1 MSGPFLMDWSQED
14 FPDWEARVSH
24 IDRTVVQLATAA
36 AGLFFALLLSIWL
49 VGRDMTVLYQALA
62 PLAVVGSGVVMLAIG
77 RPRAVVHIGVGGLGL
92 VLYTVAS
99 APDVSGD
106 PLLGLLTMGIAGAA
120 LVRSRIIA
128 YTAIASVVLAVAALW
143 QVSSAGARDRVVLAF
158 SVLIAFLFTAWL
170 LHWLKSQLLADRAKL
185 RELVASKD
193 EFVAT
198 ISHELRTPLTA
209 VVGLAH
215 ELQGRLGDFSN
226 DEIEEFA
233 SLLVAESSDIADIV
247 EDLLVV
253 ARADVGSLS
262 LDRRDVDIKSVVHSA
277 TNDLMDAGDVARPDA
292 SLIVH
297 ADPLRLRQI
306 IRNLVVN
313 AVRYGGERVRVV
325 TASDGATV
333 SVEVRDNGPAL
344 PIGDR
349 EKIFE
354 AYRRAATVAGTP
366 GSMGLGLTV
375 SRRLARLMDGDVSY
389 DHDGAEAVF
398 ALRLPLVS
406 ERVGA
411 EAAPAASN

>member
-1 MSGPFLMDWSQED
+1 MSAPHLMNWSRED
-14 FPDWEARVSH
+14 FPDWERRVSH

-36 AGLFFALLLSIWL
+36 AGLFFLLLGSIWI
-49 VGRDMTVLYQALA
+49 VDRDVTLLYQALA
-62 PLAVVGSGVVMLAIG
+62 PLAVAGAGVVMLATG
-77 RPRAVVHIGVGGLGL
+77 RPRAVVQIGVGALGL

-99 APDVSGD
+99 APDVAGD

-120 LVRSRIIA
+120 LVRSRIIV
-128 YTAIASVVLAVAALW
+128 YTAIAAAVLAVAALW
-143 QVSSAGARDRVVLAF
+143 QAASLGARDRAVLAF

-170 LHWLKSQLLADRAKL
+170 LHWLKSQSMTDRAKL
-185 RELVASKD
+185 RELIASKD

-215 ELQGRLGDFSN
+215 ELQGRLGDFTT

-233 SLLVAESSDIADIV
+233 ALLVAESSDIADIV

-253 ARADVGSLS
+253 ARADVGNLS
-262 LDRRDVDIKSVVHSA
+262 LDRQHVDIASVVKSA
-277 TNDLMDAGDVARPDA
+277 TTDLVDDGDLARPDG
-292 SLIVH
+292 SLIVN

-325 TASDGATV
+325 TASNGAIV

-344 PIGDR
+344 PVQDR
-349 EKIFE
+349 EEIFQ

-375 SRRLARLMDGDVSY
+375 SRRLARLMDGDVVY

-398 ALRLPLVS
+398 SLRLPLVP
-406 ERVGA
+406 ERTAV
-411 EAAPAASN
+411 EAGAPAS